1 MIVIKI
7 LVALDNNEIKEKLN
21 IKYGNKVYNYDFS
34 YKEDVIEY
42 LKRYSDD
49 YIILTRLD
57 LPGNISYKEYILS
70 LKKLSNKSK
79 IVIILNKLNIDDR
92 KFLYANEIFNII
104 EGNEI
109 DIDVIYNQIETEDKV
124 VYKTIYKKPNE
135 NNTRRSIAVL
145 GTNGAGKSFVS
156 YLIANSIAKYTK
168 KDVALISM
176 DSKNSCQE
184 ILGNINCID
193 YEISEYINEISK
205 NEENIE
211 KYVNQSNYYKNLW
224 YIISKNNYNQKNNN
238 NINIKKFIENL
249 ENKYNY
255 VVFDTSTCYLNTDVS
270 QLIDWVDEIIFV
282 INPNYISLKQAKFLL
297 DFLSNSLNV
306 KNNKIKI
313 VVNKIGEFSLD
324 IRQIKSILKLDNKIM
339 NIKYLKMVEGY
350 INGIIYDNVF
360 CHKLQERLFDFYQLN
375 KIVGR

>member
-7 LVALDNNEIKEKLN
+7 LVALDNKEIKEKLN

-57 LPGNISYKEYILS
+57 LPGNISYKDYILN
-70 LKKLSNKSK
+70 LKNLSDNSKL
-79 IVIILNKLNIDDR
+79 VIIVNKLNIDDR

-124 VYKTIYKKPNE
+124 VYKTIYKQPNE
-135 NNTRRSIAVL
+135 NNTKRSIAVL

-193 YEISEYINEISK
+193 YETSEYINEISK
-205 NEENIE
+205 NEENVE

-306 KNNKIKI
+306 KNNKIKV

-360 CHKLQERLFDFYQLN
+360 CHKLQERLFEFLSI
-375 KIVGR
+375 K

>member
-57 LPGNISYKEYILS
+57 LPGNISYKEYILN

-193 YEISEYINEISK
+193 YETSEYINEISK
-205 NEENIE
+205 NEENVE

-360 CHKLQERLFDFYQLN
+360 CHKLQERLFEFLSI
-375 KIVGR
+375 K

>member
-109 DIDVIYNQIETEDKV
+109 DIDVIYNQIQTEDKV

-193 YEISEYINEISK
+193 YETSEYINEISK
-205 NEENIE
+205 NEENVE

-270 QLIDWVDEIIFV
+270 QLIDWVDEIFFV

-297 DFLSNSLNV
+297 EFLSNSLNV

-360 CHKLQERLFDFYQLN
+360 CHKLQERLFKFLSI
-375 KIVGR
+375 K

>member
-79 IVIILNKLNIDDR
+79 IVIILNKLNIDDK

-124 VYKTIYKKPNE
+124 VYKTIYKKTNE

-193 YEISEYINEISK
+193 YETSEYINEISK
-205 NEENIE
+205 NEENVE

-360 CHKLQERLFDFYQLN
+360 CHKLQERLFKFLSI
-375 KIVGR
+375 K

>member
-193 YEISEYINEISK
+193 YETSEYINEISK
-205 NEENIE
+205 NEENVE

-224 YIISKNNYNQKNNN
+224 YIISKNNYNQKNKN

-270 QLIDWVDEIIFV
+270 QLIDWVDEIFFV

-360 CHKLQERLFDFYQLN
+360 CHKLQERLFEFLSI
-375 KIVGR
+375 K

>member
-109 DIDVIYNQIETEDKV
+109 DIDVIYNQIETQDKV

-156 YLIANSIAKYTK
+156 YLIANIIAKYTK

-184 ILGNINCID
+184 ILGNINCVD
-193 YEISEYINEISK
+193 YETSEYINEISK
-205 NEENIE
+205 NEENVE

-255 VVFDTSTCYLNTDVS
+255 VIFDTSTCYLNTDVS
-270 QLIDWVDEIIFV
+270 QLIDWVDEIFFV

-324 IRQIKSILKLDNKIM
+324 IRQIKSILKLDNKIL
-339 NIKYLKMVEGY
+339 NIKYLKMLEGY

-360 CHKLQERLFDFYQLN
+360 CHKLQERLFEFLSI
-375 KIVGR
+375 K

>member
-193 YEISEYINEISK
+193 YETSEYINEISK
-205 NEENIE
+205 NEENVE

-238 NINIKKFIENL
+238 NIDIKKFIENL

-324 IRQIKSILKLDNKIM
+324 IRQIKSILKLDHKIM

-360 CHKLQERLFDFYQLN
+360 CHKLQERLFKFLSI
-375 KIVGR
+375 K

>member
-7 LVALDNNEIKEKLN
+7 LVALDNKEIKEKLN

-57 LPGNISYKEYILS
+57 LPGNISYKDYILN
-70 LKKLSNKSK
+70 LKNLSNNSK
-79 IVIILNKLNIDDR
+79 LVIIVNKLNIDDR

-124 VYKTIYKKPNE
+124 VYKTIYKQPNE
-135 NNTRRSIAVL
+135 NNTKRSIAVL

-193 YEISEYINEISK
+193 YETSEYINEISK
-205 NEENIE
+205 NEENVE

-255 VVFDTSTCYLNTDVS
+255 VLFDTSTCYLNTDVS

-339 NIKYLKMVEGY
+339 NIKYLKMLEGY

-360 CHKLQERLFDFYQLN
+360 CHKLQERLLEFLSI
-375 KIVGR
+375 K

>member
-193 YEISEYINEISK
+193 YETSEYINEISK
-205 NEENIE
+205 NEENVE

-339 NIKYLKMVEGY
+339 NIKYLKMLEGY

-360 CHKLQERLFDFYQLN
+360 CHKLQERLFEFLSV
-375 KIVGR
+375 K

>member
-7 LVALDNNEIKEKLN
+7 LVALGNKEIKEKLN

-70 LKKLSNKSK
+70 LKNLSDNSKL
-79 IVIILNKLNIDDR
+79 VIIVNKLNIDDR

-124 VYKTIYKKPNE
+124 VYKTIYKQPNE
-135 NNTRRSIAVL
+135 NNTKRSIAVL

-193 YEISEYINEISK
+193 YETSEYINEISK
-205 NEENIE
+205 NEENVE

-282 INPNYISLKQAKFLL
+282 INPNYISLKQAKSLL
-297 DFLSNSLNV
+297 NFLSNSLNV
-306 KNNKIKI
+306 KNNKIKV

-360 CHKLQERLFDFYQLN
+360 CHKLQERLFDFLSI
-375 KIVGR
+375 K

>member
-7 LVALDNNEIKEKLN
+7 LVALDNKEIKEKLN

-57 LPGNISYKEYILS
+57 LPGNISYKDYILS
-70 LKKLSNKSK
+70 LKNLSNNSK
-79 IVIILNKLNIDDR
+79 LVIIVNKLNIDDR

-124 VYKTIYKKPNE
+124 VYKTIYKQPNE
-135 NNTRRSIAVL
+135 NNTKRSIAVL

-193 YEISEYINEISK
+193 YETSEYINEISK
-205 NEENIE
+205 NEENVE

-306 KNNKIKI
+306 KNNKIKV

-360 CHKLQERLFDFYQLN
+360 CHKLQERLFEFLSI
-375 KIVGR
+375 K

>member
-205 NEENIE
+205 NEENVE

-360 CHKLQERLFDFYQLN
+360 CHKLQERLFEFLSI
-375 KIVGR
+375 K

>member
-79 IVIILNKLNIDDR
+79 IVIILNKLNIDDK

-193 YEISEYINEISK
+193 YETSEYINEISK
-205 NEENIE
+205 NEENVE

-270 QLIDWVDEIIFV
+270 QLIDWVDEIFFV

-297 DFLSNSLNV
+297 DFLSNSVNV

-360 CHKLQERLFDFYQLN
+360 CHKLQERLFEFLSI
-375 KIVGR
+375 K

>member
-168 KDVALISM
+168 KDIALISM

-193 YEISEYINEISK
+193 YEIGEYINEISK
-205 NEENIE
+205 NEENVE
-211 KYVNQSNYYKNLW
+211 KYVNQSDYYKNLW

-360 CHKLQERLFDFYQLN
+360 CYKLQERLFEFLSI
-375 KIVGR
+375 K

>member
-7 LVALDNNEIKEKLN
+7 LVALDNKEIKEKLN

-57 LPGNISYKEYILS
+57 LPGNISYKNYILN
-70 LKKLSNKSK
+70 LKNLSNNSK
-79 IVIILNKLNIDDR
+79 LVIIVNKLNIDDR

-124 VYKTIYKKPNE
+124 VYKTIYKQPNE
-135 NNTRRSIAVL
+135 NNTKRSIAVL

-193 YEISEYINEISK
+193 YETSEYINEISK
-205 NEENIE
+205 NEENVE
-211 KYVNQSNYYKNLW
+211 KYVNQSNYNKNLW

-270 QLIDWVDEIIFV
+270 QLINWVDEIIFV

-306 KNNKIKI
+306 KNNKIKV

-360 CHKLQERLFDFYQLN
+360 CHKLQERLFEFLSI
-375 KIVGR
+375 K

>member
-7 LVALDNNEIKEKLN
+7 LVALDNKEIKEKLN

-70 LKKLSNKSK
+70 LKNLSNNSK
-79 IVIILNKLNIDDR
+79 IVIIVNKLNIDDR

-124 VYKTIYKKPNE
+124 VYKTIYKKTNE

-168 KDVALISM
+168 KNVALISM

-193 YEISEYINEISK
+193 YETSEYINEISK
-205 NEENIE
+205 NEENVE

-255 VVFDTSTCYLNTDVS
+255 VVFDTSTCYLNTDIS

-339 NIKYLKMVEGY
+339 NIKYLKMLEGY

-360 CHKLQERLFDFYQLN
+360 CHKLQERLFEFLSI
-375 KIVGR
+375 K

>member
-193 YEISEYINEISK
+193 YETSEYINEISK
-205 NEENIE
+205 NEENVE

-255 VVFDTSTCYLNTDVS
+255 VVFDISTCYLNTDVS

-297 DFLSNSLNV
+297 EFLSNSLNV

-339 NIKYLKMVEGY
+339 NIKYLKMLEGY

-360 CHKLQERLFDFYQLN
+360 CHKLQERLFEFLSI
-375 KIVGR
+375 K

>member
-1 MIVIKI
+1 
-7 LVALDNNEIKEKLN
+7 
-21 IKYGNKVYNYDFS
+21 
-34 YKEDVIEY
+34 
-42 LKRYSDD
+42 
-49 YIILTRLD
+49 
-57 LPGNISYKEYILS
+57 
-70 LKKLSNKSK
+70 
-79 IVIILNKLNIDDR
+79 
-92 KFLYANEIFNII
+92 
-104 EGNEI
+104 
-109 DIDVIYNQIETEDKV
+109 
-124 VYKTIYKKPNE
+124 
-135 NNTRRSIAVL
+135 
-145 GTNGAGKSFVS
+145 
-156 YLIANSIAKYTK
+156 
-168 KDVALISM
+168 M

-193 YEISEYINEISK
+193 YETSEYINEISK
-205 NEENIE
+205 NEENVE

-339 NIKYLKMVEGY
+339 NIKYLKMLEGY

-360 CHKLQERLFDFYQLN
+360 CHKLQERLFEFLSI
-375 KIVGR
+375 K

>member
-193 YEISEYINEISK
+193 YETSEYINEISK
-205 NEENIE
+205 NEENVE

-297 DFLSNSLNV
+297 DFLSNSLNA

-339 NIKYLKMVEGY
+339 NIKYLKMLEGY

-360 CHKLQERLFDFYQLN
+360 CHKLQERLFEFLSI
-375 KIVGR
+375 K

>member
-109 DIDVIYNQIETEDKV
+109 DIDVIYNQIETEDKI

-193 YEISEYINEISK
+193 YETSEYINEISK
-205 NEENIE
+205 NEENVE

-255 VVFDTSTCYLNTDVS
+255 VVFDTSTYYLNTDVS
-270 QLIDWVDEIIFV
+270 QLINWVDEIFFV

-324 IRQIKSILKLDNKIM
+324 IRQIKSILKLDNKIL

-360 CHKLQERLFDFYQLN
+360 CHKLQERLFEFLSI
-375 KIVGR
+375 K

>member
-109 DIDVIYNQIETEDKV
+109 DIDVIYNQIQTEDKV

-193 YEISEYINEISK
+193 YETSEYINEISK
-205 NEENIE
+205 NEENVE

-270 QLIDWVDEIIFV
+270 QLIDWVDEIFFV

-360 CHKLQERLFDFYQLN
+360 CHKLQERLFEFLSI
-375 KIVGR
+375 K

>member
-193 YEISEYINEISK
+193 YETSEYINEISK

-297 DFLSNSLNV
+297 EFLSNSLNV

-339 NIKYLKMVEGY
+339 NIKYLKMLEGY

-360 CHKLQERLFDFYQLN
+360 CHKLQERLFEFLSI
-375 KIVGR
+375 K

>member
-168 KDVALISM
+168 KDIALISM

-193 YEISEYINEISK
+193 YETSEYINEISK
-205 NEENIE
+205 NEENVE

-339 NIKYLKMVEGY
+339 NIKYLKMLEGY

-360 CHKLQERLFDFYQLN
+360 CHKLQERLFEFLSV
-375 KIVGR
+375 K

>member
-7 LVALDNNEIKEKLN
+7 LVALDNKEIKEKLN

-193 YEISEYINEISK
+193 YETSEYINEISK
-205 NEENIE
+205 NEENVE

-270 QLIDWVDEIIFV
+270 QLIDWVDEIFFV

-297 DFLSNSLNV
+297 EFLSNSLNV

-339 NIKYLKMVEGY
+339 NIKYLKMLEGY

-360 CHKLQERLFDFYQLN
+360 CHKLQERLFEFLSI
-375 KIVGR
+375 K

>member
-7 LVALDNNEIKEKLN
+7 LVALDNKEIKEKLN

-193 YEISEYINEISK
+193 YETSEYINEISK
-205 NEENIE
+205 NEENVE

-270 QLIDWVDEIIFV
+270 ELIDWVDEIIFV
-282 INPNYISLKQAKFLL
+282 VNPNYISLKQAKFLL

-313 VVNKIGEFSLD
+313 IVNKIGEFSLD

-360 CHKLQERLFDFYQLN
+360 CHKLQERLFEFLSI
-375 KIVGR
+375 K

>member
-109 DIDVIYNQIETEDKV
+109 DIDVIYNQIQTEDKV

-193 YEISEYINEISK
+193 YETSEYINEISK
-205 NEENIE
+205 NEENVE

-255 VVFDTSTCYLNTDVS
+255 VVFDTSTYYLNTDVS
-270 QLIDWVDEIIFV
+270 QLIDWVDEIFFV

-313 VVNKIGEFSLD
+313 VVNKIGGFSLD

-360 CHKLQERLFDFYQLN
+360 CHKLQERLFEFLSI
-375 KIVGR
+375 K

>member
-193 YEISEYINEISK
+193 YETSEYINEISK
-205 NEENIE
+205 NEENVE

-238 NINIKKFIENL
+238 NINIKKFFENL

-339 NIKYLKMVEGY
+339 NIKYLKMLEGY

-360 CHKLQERLFDFYQLN
+360 CHKLQERLFEFLSI
-375 KIVGR
+375 K

>member
-109 DIDVIYNQIETEDKV
+109 DIDVIYNQIQTEDKV

-193 YEISEYINEISK
+193 YETSEYINEISK
-205 NEENIE
+205 NEENVE

-270 QLIDWVDEIIFV
+270 QLIGWVDEIIFV

-297 DFLSNSLNV
+297 EFLSNSLNV

-313 VVNKIGEFSLD
+313 IVNKIGEFSLD
-324 IRQIKSILKLDNKIM
+324 IRQIKSILKLDNKII

-360 CHKLQERLFDFYQLN
+360 CHKLQERLFEFLSI
-375 KIVGR
+375 K

>member
-34 YKEDVIEY
+34 YKEDVIDY

-193 YEISEYINEISK
+193 YETSEYINEISK
-205 NEENIE
+205 NEENVE

-339 NIKYLKMVEGY
+339 NIKYLKMLEGY

-360 CHKLQERLFDFYQLN
+360 CHKLQERLFEFLSI
-375 KIVGR
+375 K

>member
-109 DIDVIYNQIETEDKV
+109 DIDVIYNQIQTEDKV

-193 YEISEYINEISK
+193 YETSEYINEISK
-205 NEENIE
+205 NEENVE

-238 NINIKKFIENL
+238 NINIKNFIENL

-270 QLIDWVDEIIFV
+270 QLIDWVDEIFFV

-297 DFLSNSLNV
+297 EFLSNSLNV

-339 NIKYLKMVEGY
+339 NIKYLKMLEGY

-360 CHKLQERLFDFYQLN
+360 CHKLQERLFEFLSI
-375 KIVGR
+375 K

>member
-109 DIDVIYNQIETEDKV
+109 DIDVIYNQIETQDKV

-193 YEISEYINEISK
+193 YETSEYINEISK
-205 NEENIE
+205 NEENVE

-270 QLIDWVDEIIFV
+270 QLIDWVDEIFFV

-360 CHKLQERLFDFYQLN
+360 CHKLQERLFKFLSI
-375 KIVGR
+375 K

>member
-7 LVALDNNEIKEKLN
+7 LVALDNKEIKEKLN

-79 IVIILNKLNIDDR
+79 IVIILNKLNIDDK

-124 VYKTIYKKPNE
+124 VYKTIYKKTNE

-193 YEISEYINEISK
+193 YETSEYINEISK
-205 NEENIE
+205 NEENVE

-270 QLIDWVDEIIFV
+270 QLIDWVDEIFFV

-297 DFLSNSLNV
+297 EFLSNSLNV

-339 NIKYLKMVEGY
+339 NIKYLKMLEGY

-360 CHKLQERLFDFYQLN
+360 CHKLQERLFEFLSI
-375 KIVGR
+375 K

>member
-1 MIVIKI
+1 MIGIKI

-193 YEISEYINEISK
+193 YETSEYINEISK
-205 NEENIE
+205 NEENVE

-270 QLIDWVDEIIFV
+270 QLIDWVDEIFFV

-297 DFLSNSLNV
+297 EFLSNSLNV

-339 NIKYLKMVEGY
+339 NIKYLKMLEGY

-360 CHKLQERLFDFYQLN
+360 CHKLQERLFEFLSI
-375 KIVGR
+375 K

>member
-168 KDVALISM
+168 KDIALISM

-193 YEISEYINEISK
+193 YETSEYINEISK
-205 NEENIE
+205 NEENVE
-211 KYVNQSNYYKNLW
+211 KYVNQSDYYKNLW

-360 CHKLQERLFDFYQLN
+360 CYKLQERLFEFLSI
-375 KIVGR
+375 K

>member
-109 DIDVIYNQIETEDKV
+109 DIYVIYNQIETEDKV

-193 YEISEYINEISK
+193 YETSEYINEISK
-205 NEENIE
+205 NEENVE

-360 CHKLQERLFDFYQLN
+360 CHKLQERLFEFLSI
-375 KIVGR
+375 K

>member
-42 LKRYSDD
+42 LKRYSYD

-79 IVIILNKLNIDDR
+79 IVIILNKLNIDDK

-193 YEISEYINEISK
+193 YETSEYINEISK
-205 NEENIE
+205 NEENVE

-255 VVFDTSTCYLNTDVS
+255 VVFDTSTCYLNSDVS

-360 CHKLQERLFDFYQLN
+360 CHKLQERLFEFLSI
-375 KIVGR
+375 K

>member
-193 YEISEYINEISK
+193 YETSEYINEISK
-205 NEENIE
+205 NEENVE

-270 QLIDWVDEIIFV
+270 QFIGWVDEIIFV

-306 KNNKIKI
+306 KNNKMKI

-324 IRQIKSILKLDNKIM
+324 IRQIKSILKLDNKIL

-360 CHKLQERLFDFYQLN
+360 CHKLQERLFEFLSI
-375 KIVGR
+375 K

>member
-109 DIDVIYNQIETEDKV
+109 DIDVIYNQIETQDKV

-156 YLIANSIAKYTK
+156 YLIANIIAKYTK

-193 YEISEYINEISK
+193 YETSEYINEISK
-205 NEENIE
+205 NEENVE
-211 KYVNQSNYYKNLW
+211 KYVNQSDYYKNLW

-306 KNNKIKI
+306 KNNKIKV

-339 NIKYLKMVEGY
+339 NIKYLKMLEGY
-350 INGIIYDNVF
+350 IKGIIYDNVF
-360 CHKLQERLFDFYQLN
+360 CHKLQERLFEFLSI
-375 KIVGR
+375 K